1 MITKLP
7 PDPRTFIKRKVA
19 WYVQEVLRE
28 GHVLDVF
35 LMSSWDASEQPRVYI
50 GLAHDDAPTPERWP
64 TRSLSGVEIGNADLV
79 TPPAN
84 YVIGDPPRGHLT
96 KCMWCGDAFQSE
108 DEVLQ
113 HEDQCDVA

>member
-1 MITKLP
+1 MITELP
-7 PDPRTFIKRKVA
+7 RDPGPGYWFKRKVA

-50 GLAHDDAPTPERWP
+50 GLAAHDDAPT

>member
-1 MITKLP
+1 MYRTH
-7 PDPRTFIKRKVA
+7 PRIMFKRKVA

-50 GLAHDDAPTPERWP
+50 GLAHDDAPPPERWP